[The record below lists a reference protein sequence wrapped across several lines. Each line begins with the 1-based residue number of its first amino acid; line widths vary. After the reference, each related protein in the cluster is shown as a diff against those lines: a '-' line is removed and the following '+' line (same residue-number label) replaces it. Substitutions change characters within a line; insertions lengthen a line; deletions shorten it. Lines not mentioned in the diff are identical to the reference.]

1 MKMQMHN
8 ISNVRLPEWIW
19 ETAQNEADLK
29 RLVIKYMWR
38 YPGYRV
44 LKVKGR
50 FAVCEIER

>member
-1 MKMQMHN
+1 MQMHN

-19 ETAQNEADLK
+19 ETAQNEAELK

-50 FAVCEIER
+50 FAVCEIDR